1 MRARSLSRV
10 MSPSPRAYYTRLLNS
25 VKRVCSYLTWV
36 AIDNMQYHATI
47 RPIRAT
53 RKENMA
59 TTNKTVVRNKPDELL
74 KIIKALEK
82 KSAAAV
88 ETLGKLCADES
99 PKIRLEAAKAILDT
113 IKEMKD
119 QVEKQD
125 LQRILVQAKLNMLK
139 PPEREEDMTPRIDF
153 NTIAEL
159 T

>member
-1 MRARSLSRV
+1 MTA
-10 MSPSPRAYYTRLLNS
+10 PT
-25 VKRVCSYLTWV
+25 K
-36 AIDNMQYHATI
+36 
-47 RPIRAT
+47 
-53 RKENMA
+53 K
-59 TTNKTVVRNKPDELL
+59 VVRNKPDELL

-125 LQRILVQAKLNMLK
+125 LQRILVQAKLNMLR
-139 PPEREEDMTPRIDF
+139 PPALEDDMTPKIDF
-153 NTIAEL
+153 NLIQECT
-159 T
+159 